1 MRTRSKLLLTSLI
14 AAIALASAIATATA
28 SVFEISHLDFRATWA
43 TLTFRNDI
51 GTTIICPVTL
61 EGSFHRHGILNKV
74 PRSRIGAITNADVRD
89 SSCTEA
95 GAGAT
100 VLKETLPWHLQ
111 YNGFTGILP
120 NIGTVRLLLIG
131 AAFRIRSGGGITCLA
146 RTTTT
151 EPAGGDA
158 LTGGALA
165 NGRRQITRIR
175 ADSSFQIDTEGA
187 FCDLGGDAGF
197 SGEGEVRA
205 RDGGLLFVR
214 LI

>member
-1 MRTRSKLLLTSLI
+1 MRTRSKLLLAGLMAT
-14 AAIALASAIATATA
+14 IALASAVATAA
-28 SVFEISHLDFRATWA
+28 ADEIEFSHEDFRMTWA
-43 TLTFRNDI
+43 TVSFTNDI
-51 GTTIICPVTL
+51 GTVITCPMTVA
-61 EGSFHRHGILNKV
+61 GSFHRRTIRKV
-74 PRSRIGAITNADVRD
+74 PRTLIGAVTAADTGD
-89 SSCTEA
+89 ASCGPE

-100 VLKETLPWHLQ
+100 LLKETLPWHLQ

-120 NIGTVRLLLIG
+120 NIGAIRLLLIG
-131 AAFRIRSGGGITCLA
+131 AAFRVRSGGGIICLT

-151 EPAGGDA
+151 EPSGGDA

-165 NGRRQITRIR
+165 NGRRQLTRLR

-197 SGEGEVRA
+197 TGEADIRA